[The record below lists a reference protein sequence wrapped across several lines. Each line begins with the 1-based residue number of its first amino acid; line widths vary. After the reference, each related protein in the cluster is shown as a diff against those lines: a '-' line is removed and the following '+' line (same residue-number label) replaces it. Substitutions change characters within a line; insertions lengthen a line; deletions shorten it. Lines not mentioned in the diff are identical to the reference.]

1 MAYFNIDSFLNGVIG
16 ENGLQRSTQFRCRIP
31 VANIGG
37 GGRMGRFLN
46 RRYPE
51 ACTWLAEGLLCEQT
65 RTPSRSFDTTTLS
78 IYGLQEKYPVFT
90 TYTDHECQFYT
101 PLVKRG
107 GKHYNDVAALF
118 HEWQNVVQRRTLP
131 GGGDAGMLLMF
142 PDDYRLQAGMIL
154 DQFSAYN
161 EKRRGGLLGVNV
173 NAQGNVRDGIRRFN
187 QVSRWFNGPQIPDR
201 FRWEWGNGEDGDS
214 EETLSYEFFNVFPQ
228 TVQSSEVDWAGMN
241 EFQRVTVSFT
251 YSYWHLKQTAAG
263 SQIDVG
269 EQLEWGR
276 FGDEHNLDP
285 NKTNYYMNGR

>member
-187 QVSRWFNGPQIPDR
+187 QVSRWFNGRQVPTSWTNRRSSD
-201 FRWEWGNGEDGDS
+201 FDDS
-214 EETLSYEFFNVFPQ
+214 EGPTLTYKFFNVFPK
-228 TVQSSEVDWAGMN
+228 TVESASLSWDVAA
-241 EFQRVTVSFT
+241 EFQRVSVTFT
-251 YSYWHLKQTAAG
+251 LSYWTMNE
-263 SQIDVG
+263 
-269 EQLEWGR
+269 EQL
-276 FGDEHNLDP
+276 L
-285 NKTNYYMNGR
+285 

>member
-65 RTPSRSFDTTTLS
+65 RTPSRSFHTESLG
-78 IYGLQEKYPVFT
+78 IYGLEEKYPMFT
-90 TYTDHECQFYT
+90 TYVDHECQFYT

-107 GKHYNDVAALF
+107 GKYHNDVAALF
-118 HEWQNVVQRRTLP
+118 HEWQNVVQRRTHRH
-131 GGGDAGMLLMF
+131 GSDADMILMF
-142 PDDYRLQAGMIL
+142 PDEYRLQEGMIL
-154 DQFSAYN
+154 DQFSTYN